1 MLERSA
7 QETMYYVRDLD
18 AAVKFYSES
27 LGLKLI
33 RHYDW
38 GFALLEADG
47 HGRHIGLMSADLY
60 ASEFPG
66 EDGLPAPR
74 LVFQV
79 QDLDAQVKEFK
90 MKGIRTTDVM
100 GEKGETRAL
109 HFFDPDGNAFFV
121 WEEGQNSG

>member
-1 MLERSA
+1 MLERTA

-38 GFALLEADG
+38 GFAPFKADDK
-47 HGRHIGLMSADLY
+47 GRHIGLMAADLY

-79 QDLDAQVKEFK
+79 QDLDAQVEEFTA
-90 MKGIRTTDVM
+90 KGIRTTDVM
-100 GEKGETRAL
+100 GEKGETRAF
-109 HFFDPDGNAFFV
+109 HFFDLDGNAFFV
-121 WEEGQNSG
+121 WEEGQSAG